1 MDKQLTTVYITKY
14 ALSAG
19 ITKREGEISE
29 SGSFQY
35 RDPVHRGLLWAWHTD
50 YRLAET
56 EALEK
61 AEDMR
66 KKKIAS
72 LKKQIAKLEAMTF
85 TIKE

>member
-1 MDKQLTTVYITKY
+1 MDKQETTVYITKY
-14 ALSAG
+14 ALTAG
-19 ITKREGEISE
+19 VLKREGEISE
-29 SGSFQY
+29 SGSVQY

-50 YRLAET
+50 YRLT
-56 EALEK
+56 EAEALVK

-72 LKKQIAKLEAMTF
+72 LKNQIAKLEAMTF